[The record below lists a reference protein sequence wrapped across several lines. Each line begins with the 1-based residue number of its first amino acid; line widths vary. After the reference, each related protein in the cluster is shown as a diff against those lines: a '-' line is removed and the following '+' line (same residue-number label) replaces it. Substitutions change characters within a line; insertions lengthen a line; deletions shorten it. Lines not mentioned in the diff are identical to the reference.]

1 MPSSRFIPG
10 SLAWALML
18 GIAMAATDPAHSRPR
33 TNRSELRALAARFQ
47 DELQAGRGPQ
57 YVGILQSDARAQLAL
72 NRDAGIKLIYV
83 DRRGRPAYYTT
94 DNLIAAETVS
104 TDEVWPGGSS
114 GFNLTGSG
122 TTLGLLG
129 IWDAGGVRA
138 THQEFATGRVT
149 QMDSPSGTHYHSTH
163 VAGTM
168 VAGGVVGT
176 AKGMSHQANLAAY
189 DWFSDS
195 SEMAAAAAGGMT
207 VSNHSYGYI
216 TGWYWN
222 SGESVWYWWGD
233 TDVDPVEDYYFGFY
247 SDGAQDWDEVAY
259 DAPYYLIVT
268 SAGNDRDDSG
278 PGAGG
283 GHWVWD
289 NALGEWV
296 WSTDTRDRDGG
307 SDGYDCLSHM
317 ALAKNVLSVGAV
329 HDVPGGYSA
338 PGDVSL
344 SAFSSCG
351 PTDDG
356 RIKPDIVANGIGL
369 YSTMDS
375 GDADYASLSG
385 TSMASPNAAGSIN
398 LLVRH
403 YEDTHSN
410 ATPLSSTVKAVLVQT
425 ADEAG
430 PNAGPDYRHGW
441 GLLNTL
447 HAAEMI
453 DEDGQMTAMAMGG
466 RLYEAGGTFKIRE
479 DSLSNGEADTLYFE
493 SAGTDPVKVTV
504 AWTDPEG
511 TPPSPSLNPTTPML
525 VNDLDLRVKHM
536 GTSTTYMPY
545 VLDPAN
551 PGDAAATG
559 DNLRDNVEQVYVG
572 SPAAGDYMVIVNH
585 KGTLSSGGQW
595 YSLVLSEA
603 MTTEAPDIEDPVVE
617 VTAPNGGEVL
627 TIGSTFEIT
636 WTATDASGVDS
647 ITIVYST
654 DAGTTYP
661 DTIAT
666 GEVNDSS
673 YMWLVPEDPSSECK
687 VKVIAYDPSMNTGED
702 ESDAVFS
709 IEATPETPA
718 AAGWSLLALAALAA
732 GLAAALMR
740 RRYRAVGRA

>member
-1 MPSSRFIPG
+1 MPSSRFIRG
-10 SLAWALML
+10 SLACGILL
-18 GIAMAATDPAHSRPR
+18 GLATAATHPAHSRPR
-33 TNRSELRALAARFQ
+33 TDRSELRALAARFQ
-47 DELQAGRGPQ
+47 EELQANRGPQ
-57 YVGILQSDARAQLAL
+57 YIRILQSDAPAQLAL
-72 NRDAGIKLIYV
+72 KADSDIKLIYV

-94 DNLIAAETVS
+94 HNLNAAKTVS
-104 TDEVWPGGSS
+104 TDEVWPGGGG
-114 GFNLTGSG
+114 GFGLTGSG

-129 IWDAGGVRA
+129 VWDAGGVRT

-168 VAGGVVGT
+168 VAEGVVGN
-176 AKGMSHQANLAAY
+176 AKGMSYQANLAAY
-189 DWFSDS
+189 DWGGDS

-222 SGESVWYWWGD
+222 SDESVWYWWGD
-233 TDVDPVEDYYFGFY
+233 TDIDPVEDYYFGFY
-247 SDGAQDWDEVAY
+247 SDGAQDWDQIAY

-283 GHWVWD
+283 GHWAWD

-296 WSTDTRDRDGG
+296 WSTDTRDPDGG
-307 SDGYDCLSHM
+307 TDGYDCLSHM
-317 ALAKNVLSVGAV
+317 SLAKNVLSVGAV
-329 HDVPGGYSA
+329 HDIPGGYSE
-338 PGDVSL
+338 PGDIYMS
-344 SAFSSCG
+344 SFSCWG

-356 RIKPDIVANGIGL
+356 RIKPDIVANGISL
-369 YSTMDS
+369 YSTMNS
-375 GDADYASLSG
+375 GDAGYATLSG

-398 LLVRH
+398 LLVRQ
-403 YEDTHSN
+403 YEDTHGN
-410 ATPLSSTVKAVLVQT
+410 VTPLSSTVRAVVVQS

-430 PNAGPDYRHGW
+430 SSAGPDYSHGW

-447 HAAEMI
+447 HAAEII
-453 DEDGQMTAMAMGG
+453 DEDGQMTAMAMEG
-466 RLYEAGGTFKIRE
+466 RLLEAGGTFKIHE

-493 SAGTDPVKVTV
+493 SAGTDSVKVTV

-511 TPPSPSLNPTTPML
+511 TPPSPSLNPTTLML
-525 VNDLDLRVKHM
+525 VNDLDLRVIHVQ
-536 GTSTTYMPY
+536 TSTTYMPY
-545 VLDPAN
+545 LLDPAN
-551 PGDAAATG
+551 PGNAATTG

-572 SPAAGDYMVIVNH
+572 SPAAGDYMVVISH

-595 YSLVLSEA
+595 YSLVSSEA
-603 MTTEAPDIEDPVVE
+603 MTAEAPDTEDPIVE

-627 TIGSTFEIT
+627 TIGSMFEIT

-647 ITIVYST
+647 VTIVYST

-666 GEVNDSS
+666 GEDNDSS

-709 IEATPETPA
+709 IEAAPETPA
-718 AAGWSLLALAALAA
+718 AGDWGLPALAALAA
-732 GLAAALMR
+732 GFSAALLR
-740 RRYRAVGRA
+740 RKYRAAGRA